1 MLLKRRRCSVLYNH
15 WDVFLRYCFKIL
27 GLSNCVVCLQ
37 ESSEQGWKK
46 DRVLKRSEFTHMRF
60 YIEINQKWSD
70 VILVF
75 FYFFFFYLTCH
86 FFFTYDRF
94 YQVYTSFRFN
104 HGGFCSLFYQTHVND
119 VSFHVFL
126 LHFSWVYL
134 LFLITFVTFHAD
146 FHFFPVF
153 YICGQFS
160 FFFFCIIC
168 SLSSF
173 LPWLCN
179 TVIVCRPCLL
189 VMDSLKLSYHDNV
202 CRLIREWVP
211 PQHAQRTENKPNP
224 HLSVMLY

>member
-1 MLLKRRRCSVLYNH
+1 MTDFIKFIHHFVSITEVSVHYFTRH
-15 WDVFLRYCFKIL
+15 MSMMFLFM
-27 GLSNCVVCLQ
+27 S
-37 ESSEQGWKK
+37 
-46 DRVLKRSEFTHMRF
+46 
-60 YIEINQKWSD
+60 
-70 VILVF
+70 
-75 FYFFFFYLTCH
+75 FFFIFLEFICFFSLLLWHFMQISIFFPSFYS
-86 FFFTYDRF
+86 FFVQFFIFVDRF
-94 YQVYTSFRFN
+94 
-104 HGGFCSLFYQTHVND
+104 
-119 VSFHVFL
+119 
-126 LHFSWVYL
+126 HF
-134 LFLITFVTFHAD
+134 
-146 FHFFPVF
+146 
-153 YICGQFS
+153 